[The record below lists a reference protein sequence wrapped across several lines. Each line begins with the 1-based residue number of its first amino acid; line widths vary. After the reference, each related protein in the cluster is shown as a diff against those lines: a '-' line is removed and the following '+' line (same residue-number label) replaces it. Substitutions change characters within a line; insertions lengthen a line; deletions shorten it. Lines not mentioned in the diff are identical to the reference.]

1 MKNGQAEA
9 VYREF
14 GKLMRLHRRA
24 QDGLT
29 QEALG
34 KLVGLSRT
42 SITNIEKGRQPVA
55 LHQLFALAEAL
66 RVQPAALLPNAG
78 ANRDASWARDKLP
91 PDTPV
96 KIQEWAGQII
106 RK

>member
-1 MKNGQAEA
+1 
-9 VYREF
+9 
-14 GKLMRLHRRA
+14 MRLHRRA

>member
-1 MKNGQAEA
+1 MKDGQVEA
-9 VYREF
+9 LYREF
-14 GKLMRLHRRA
+14 GKLMRLHREA

-29 QEALG
+29 QESLG

-55 LHQLFALAEAL
+55 LHQLFALAQAL
-66 RVQPAALLPNAG
+66 RVQPAALLPNTG
-78 ANRDASWARDKLP
+78 ANRDASWVKDKLP
-91 PDTPV
+91 PDIPV
-96 KIQEWAGQII
+96 EIQEWVGHII

>member
-14 GKLMRLHRRA
+14 GKLMRLHRGA

-66 RVQPAALLPNAG
+66 RVRPAALLPNAG
-78 ANRDASWARDKLP
+78 ANPDASWARDKLP